1 MLIKDSGYLFAMLK
15 MCDDIEL
22 YKQKFG
28 STLLEERIGLNAS
41 LLNISQIGEY
51 AKNLSLDFQN
61 RFSKIEWIKIKG
73 LRNQIVHNY
82 FGVDREII
90 EEIVYKDIP
99 LLIDDLLEILNCLK
113 DADEIDIQVITELSK
128 DLLVIKIL

>member
-51 AKNLSLDFQN
+51 AKNLSTDFQS
-61 RFSKIEWIKIKG
+61 RFPKIEWIKIKG

-113 DADEIDIQVITELSK
+113 DADEIDIQVINELSK

>member
-51 AKNLSLDFQN
+51 AKNLSTDFQN

>member
-28 STLLEERIGLNAS
+28 STLLDERIGLNAS

-51 AKNLSLDFQN
+51 AKKLSSEFQS
-61 RFSKIEWIKIKG
+61 RFSKIEWNKIKG
-73 LRNQIVHNY
+73 LCNQIVHNY

-99 LLIDDLLEILNCLK
+99 VLKDELLEILDYLK
-113 DADEIDIQVITELSK
+113 DTGEIDIQVITELSK
-128 DLLVIKIL
+128 DLLAIKIL